1 MRLLPF
7 DPNQQCVGLP
17 VQSSELLVSIEIPL
31 EQREGKDW
39 QAFLLKIE
47 WNQTLKPLDG
57 VKLIGLD
64 DACSLALM

>member
-1 MRLLPF
+1 MR
-7 DPNQQCVGLP
+7 GP
-17 VQSSELLVSIEIPL
+17 VQSSELLVSIEIPI

-47 WNQTLKPLDG
+47 WNQALKPLDG

-64 DACSLALM
+64 DSCLLTLM